1 MKKKLHFLYVA
12 LVAMMLI
19 PWQLNAQV
27 LLNENFDLVESGVPT
42 GWSVEGTAYDATSV
56 YYNYAWQSTKGSYA
70 SGWNGTYG
78 LYFNCYNA
86 STGKTAILKSPVIDL
101 SSSTK
106 DMMLTF
112 DLYDADEDEI
122 KVYLS
127 KDGGATYEENLLL
140 TCEKIASWQTVEIS
154 LAAYKNEKN
163 VSIVWYGVSSYGYSR
178 PVIDNVSIA
187 PLPTCAVAENMY
199 VTEQEQT
206 GAMLNWKL
214 ATGKGAAATNYVVAI
229 YTADDVLVSSNTF
242 SVGDDIELEN
252 GVYSYF
258 AEGLTAGSAYY
269 FTVKGVCS
277 ATDEAVLAKSD
288 IFYTACNQSV
298 LPLELDTVSETKL
311 MPCWTM
317 TDADYLDKTVYL
329 NSART
334 IFATPILNH
343 AANDIEVSLRYAGA
357 TKGAGFYYGVA
368 SDASCSD
375 FDTLGYVQHTAAYS
389 ERKISVNT
397 AGTKFGVAT
406 GKVFAIRPDSYMYVY
421 GINVHQKPCCPRVEQ
436 VQAVATDSANIE
448 VSWLGTA
455 ASYNITLVDTVTNN
469 TINRTA
475 TTNPAVL
482 GGLNPQ
488 TTYLVL
494 VQANCGDCTSAW
506 SDSIYV
512 STLCGVGQA
521 IFAESFEYEDLGEV
535 MPECWVQNK
544 DNAWVVT
551 HSISYYDTPS
561 KAADGYSAIYMYG
574 SNIAKGQTATFS
586 PQPFKVETAGQ
597 YDVKFAMYRY
607 SKGYYGTEG
616 DGPLTVW
623 ANNRPDTVGAIKICE
638 IDRYFDCAPAEKA
651 EGWYYYDYNIPTITG
666 TVYLVFEGKDND
678 NNSLYLDNIQVYPA
692 ATCRKVRNVVVDEAN
707 ITTNSVSLKWD
718 AAEGTSQWVI
728 DYVVLAGTDTIKNDS
743 LLISSN
749 PYVISGLNHSTVYKI
764 QGTVSTYCDAENRG
778 EAVPFEYEFQTAC
791 MATSTFPFFE
801 GFEGSFPPV
810 CWDMKNTAGNSAFVW
825 KQHDAA
831 QYVYEGNY
839 AAYWTYK
846 SSGSKAI
853 LVTPEFVFENN
864 KDYRIEFFAFR
875 GTSGT
880 SYAGEGFGVYLSET
894 PNITEDSK
902 LLTFIPRLTTETSEN
917 GILPVGTVSAQ
928 GMYQYKVDF
937 NTAQYSGKYVIF
949 EAITNNGY
957 YQSFDNLWIGEKPAI
972 DIIAKFSVD
981 SVVIDAARINI
992 PDETIAMFDLVYGP
1006 KGFDPETAGT
1016 LIDSIEGR
1024 VYNLVGITPDT
1035 EYDVYVRARNAAGQ
1049 VSAWSRNPMSFRTLC
1064 SATDI
1069 TAGVIFVENFDEYTV
1084 NDNFMGCLVQNYS
1097 GSYSFKVA
1105 TEMEYYNSSTWEYE
1119 KITAKTGTNMAMINS
1134 SNGAWMFRAVNLKAG
1149 VNYSIS
1155 ADVVEW
1161 SSYYDAKL
1169 SMGVATTPDRTA
1181 VTKCLDSY
1189 VLPDRA
1195 GWERV
1200 TGYFTVPA
1208 DGLYYVGLG
1217 AEYGSSSV
1225 GIDSLVIR
1233 TEAIIPPAVNITE
1246 LTDSKVSFEITSNAA
1261 SWEMYYATSKF
1272 APDTIPAA
1280 SLMKVTNK
1288 TYAVENL
1295 QSNTTYYYAFRAYS
1309 AENEVSSWT
1318 AVGSFRT
1325 ECGAIALPIDF
1336 ACETASPDCWT
1347 ISGEGDVSLRAYNK
1361 QNGSYSWMLSGN
1373 KKLISPRVNGDL
1385 SNCEGSFWAAGYYE
1399 GESYTPK
1406 FIIGVMTNPQ
1416 DPTTFKAVTDT
1427 ITVNYI
1433 VENGQLQEFTF
1444 SLESL
1449 KENEVYKNAKYFV
1462 LEHIQGYTFFDALT
1476 VDLLPTCPK
1485 PTEFVATA
1493 VSANTVTLDWTA
1505 GGTET
1510 SWEVL
1515 VKQGNDTIQ
1524 TLVANSHP
1532 FVVSNLTGNTTYNFE
1547 LRAVCVAGVDSSKV
1561 INLNNITTACDV
1573 YAIPYANAL
1582 NGIPACWT
1590 IEDSNA
1596 DDRWAWFGYSDMIG
1610 LTSNFADSYAPD
1622 TARLFT
1628 PEFNF
1633 DKKSTLSIEMF
1644 THYLTGTFNVLFDNG
1659 TTRDTLIANYQS
1671 HDAWDTVTVDMSS
1684 RKGQVGRIVFEG
1696 WGPKQSNDYN
1706 AYFYIRNLQIIEIV
1720 EAPAAP
1726 AIQYGGGYF
1735 AVDNLPVAVT
1745 TTETRPNYILV
1756 TIDGSEPS
1764 FEGVI
1769 AGTTLPAM
1777 AGQQIPMIA
1786 TTTLKAR
1793 TMLMTEA
1800 GQPYLT
1806 PDSTYLYSDVVSA
1819 TFTKVTAPVAP
1830 EFTPAAGRYMDS
1842 VRVSIACAT
1851 ENVIIKYEFGAL
1863 EPNGKSA
1870 TYTESF
1876 LITAIDTTVVSAVAY
1891 LTDAQGAPIMDVN
1904 NLPIASE
1911 VARASYD
1918 VYPYVAPSAPNKPTI
1933 QYGGGY
1939 FAADMLSVALTT
1951 TETRPNY
1958 ILVTIDGSEP
1968 SFEGVMAGTT
1978 LPATSGQPISLT
1990 ATTIVKVRGMLMTEE
2005 GQPYKT
2011 PKGEYI
2017 YSDVVSAIFTKVA
2030 APATPEFTPAE
2041 GEYID
2046 SVVVSIACATEN
2058 VMIKYE
2064 FGGTE
2069 PTGRSL
2075 TYTASFKLTE
2085 TTVVSAIAYLTD
2097 ALGTPIMDVEGLPI
2111 ASQAKFA
2118 QYKVTPYV
2126 APAAPATP
2134 SIQYPEGGYFAADM
2148 LPVAVTTKETRPNY
2162 ILVTIDGS
2170 EPSFEGVMAGTTL
2183 PATSGQPISVTATT
2197 TIKVRGMLMTEE
2209 GQPYK
2214 TPKGEYIYSDVVS
2227 ATFTKVAAP
2236 AAPEFTPAEGEYYD
2250 SVVVSIACAT
2260 ENVMIKYEFGG
2271 TEPTGRSLT
2280 YTASF
2285 KLTETTVV
2293 AAMAF
2298 LTDATGAPIMDVEGL
2313 PIASQATFAQYTIK
2327 PKQGVDV
2334 DNVEV
2339 AAIVYAKDGMVYVD
2353 TEIGNMIEV
2362 FTVQGQRIYAAEA
2375 TAQLTT
2381 IDAYAADVVLVR
2393 VNGNTVKVAV
2403 R

>member
-1 MKKKLHFLYVA
+1 MKKVYAFFTAL
-12 LVAMMLI
+12 LVAMLLI

-27 LLNENFDLVESGVPT
+27 LLNENFDTLQSGVPT
-42 GWSVEGTAYDATSV
+42 GWSVEGTASSSYH
-56 YYNYAWQSTKGSYA
+56 WQSTESY
-70 SGWNGTYG
+70 SGWSSLKTNGTPG
-78 LYFNCYNA
+78 LYFYCYYA
-86 STGKTAILKSPVIDL
+86 FGGLTSILKTPAVDL

-106 DMMLTF
+106 DMILSF
-112 DLYDADEDEI
+112 ELLDADQDEI

-140 TCEKIASWQTVEIS
+140 TCEKIEASQIVEIS

-163 VSIVWYGVSSYGYSR
+163 VSIVWYGVSSYANSS
-178 PVIDNVSIA
+178 PVLDNVSIA
-187 PLPTCAVAENMY
+187 PAPTCAVAENLF
-199 VTEQEQT
+199 VTEQDQE
-206 GAMLNWKL
+206 GALLNWKL
-214 ATGKGAAATNYVVAI
+214 AAGKGAFAENFALSVYEVGNDTAAVFTQTVGKTGEFAYEVE
-229 YTADDVLVSSNTF
+229 DD
-242 SVGDDIELEN
+242 
-252 GVYSYF
+252 VYSYYV
-258 AEGLTAGSAYY
+258 EELEPGSAYY
-269 FTVKGVCS
+269 FTVKGLC
-277 ATDEAVLAKSD
+277 APGDEAAIAKSAV
-288 IFYTACNQSV
+288 FYTACNSSV
-298 LPLELDTVSETKL
+298 LPLELDTVTETAL

-317 TDADYLDKTVYL
+317 LNADYLDNRVYL
-329 NSART
+329 NTNTT
-334 IFATPILNH
+334 IFATPVLNH
-343 AANDIEVSLRYAGA
+343 AANDIEVTLRYAGTA
-357 TKGAGFYYGVA
+357 TGTGFYYGVA
-368 SDASCSD
+368 SDDSCAD
-375 FDTLGYVQHTAAYS
+375 FDTLGYVAHTATYA
-389 ERKISVNT
+389 EKKISVNT
-397 AGTKFGVAT
+397 AGTKFGATT
-406 GKVFAIRPDSYMYVY
+406 GKVFAIRPDAYMFVY
-421 GINVHQKPCCPRVEQ
+421 GINVHKKPCCPAVEQ
-436 VQAVATDSANIE
+436 VKGVAIDSASIE
-448 VSWLGTA
+448 ISWLGTA
-455 ASYNITLVDTVTNN
+455 ASYNITLVDTATN
-469 TINRTA
+469 TTLNRTA

-482 GGLNPQ
+482 GDLKPQ

-494 VQANCGDCTSAW
+494 VQANCGDCQSAW

-512 STLCGVGQA
+512 STLCGVGEA
-521 IFAESFEYEDLGEV
+521 AFTESFEYEELGSV

-561 KAADGYSAIYMYG
+561 KAADGYSAIYMYYYG
-574 SNIAKGQTATFS
+574 VEKGKTATFS
-586 PQPFKVETAGQ
+586 PQPFNVATPGQ

-607 SKGYYGTEG
+607 SKDYGSEG
-616 DGPLTVW
+616 DGTLTVW

-651 EGWYYYDYNIPTITG
+651 EGWYYYDFNIPTVTG
-666 TVYLVFEGKDND
+666 TVYLVFEGKSNATND
-678 NNSLYLDNIQVYPA
+678 LYLDDISVYPA
-692 ATCRKVRNVVVDEAN
+692 PTCRKVRNIALGEPTL
-707 ITTNSVSLKWD
+707 TTLPIKWD
-718 AAEGTSQWVI
+718 AAEGTSQWIV
-728 DYVVLAGTDTIKNDS
+728 DYVVLAGTDTIKNAS
-743 LLISSN
+743 VPTSNNPFVIEGLKSSSA
-749 PYVISGLNHSTVYKI
+749 YTVK
-764 QGTVSTYCDAENRG
+764 GTVTTYCSETDRG
-778 EAVPFEYEFQTAC
+778 EAIPFEFNFQTAC
-791 MATSTFPFFE
+791 EAFTTFPYFE

-825 KQHDAA
+825 KQHDAE

-853 LVTPEFVFENN
+853 LVTPEFVFGNN

-917 GILPVGTVSAQ
+917 GILPIGTVSAQ
-928 GMYQYKVDF
+928 GMHQYKIDF
-937 NTAQYSGKYVIF
+937 NTANINITGKYVIF
-949 EAITNNGY
+949 EAITNDGY

-992 PDETIAMFDLVYGP
+992 PDETVAMFDIVYGA

-1069 TAGVIFVENFDEYTV
+1069 TAEVIFVENFDEYTV
-1084 NDNFMGCLVQNYS
+1084 NDNFMGCLVHSYS
-1097 GSYSFKVA
+1097 GSYSFKVG

-1217 AEYGSSSV
+1217 AEYGSSYV

-1233 TEAIIPPAVNITE
+1233 TEAVIPPAVNITE
-1246 LTDSKVSFEITSNAA
+1246 LTDSKVSFELTSNAT

-1272 APDTIPAA
+1272 NPDTIPAA

-1288 TYAVENL
+1288 TYAVEKL

-1347 ISGEGDVSLRAYNK
+1347 ISGEGDVALRAYNK

-1427 ITVNYI
+1427 ITVDYI
-1433 VENGQLQEFTF
+1433 VADGQLQEFKF

-1493 VSANTVTLDWTA
+1493 VSADTVTLDWTA

-1590 IEDSNA
+1590 IEDDNA
-1596 DDRWAWFGYSDMIG
+1596 DDYWSWSSYNGLGYVSLSTTM
-1610 LTSNFADSYAPD
+1610 ADSYVAD
-1622 TARLFT
+1622 TARLFS

-1819 TFTKVTAPVAP
+1819 TFTKVEAPKAP
-1830 EFTPAAGRYMDS
+1830 EFTPAAGEYVDS
-1842 VRVSIACAT
+1842 VRVSITCAT
-1851 ENVIIKYEFGAL
+1851 ETVMIKYAL
-1863 EPNGKSA
+1863 GGSEPTGKSA

-1876 LITAIDTTVVSAVAY
+1876 LLTDTTIVSAVAY
-1891 LTDAQGAPIMDVN
+1891 LTDAQGTPIMDVEGM
-1904 NLPIASE
+1904 PIASE
-1911 VARASYD
+1911 AVFAEYKVA
-1918 VYPYVAPSAPNKPTI
+1918 PYVAPAAPATPAI

-1939 FAADMLSVALTT
+1939 FTADNLPVALTT

-1968 SFEGVMAGTT
+1968 SFEGVMTGAT
-1978 LPATSGQPISLT
+1978 LPVPSGQQIPMT
-1990 ATTIVKVRGMLMTEE
+1990 ATTTIKVRGMLLTEA
-2005 GQPYKT
+2005 GQPYQT

-2017 YSDVVSAIFTKVA
+2017 YSEVVSATFTKVA
-2030 APATPEFTPAE
+2030 APVAPVFTPAE
-2041 GEYID
+2041 GEYKD
-2046 SVVVSIACATEN
+2046 SVRVSIACATEN

-2069 PTGRSL
+2069 PTGRST
-2075 TYTASFKLTE
+2075 TYTASFNLTE
-2085 TTVVSAIAYLTD
+2085 TTVVSA
-2097 ALGTPIMDVEGLPI
+2097 
-2111 ASQAKFA
+2111 
-2118 QYKVTPYV
+2118 
-2126 APAAPATP
+2126 
-2134 SIQYPEGGYFAADM
+2134 
-2148 LPVAVTTKETRPNY
+2148 
-2162 ILVTIDGS
+2162 
-2170 EPSFEGVMAGTTL
+2170 
-2183 PATSGQPISVTATT
+2183 
-2197 TIKVRGMLMTEE
+2197 
-2209 GQPYK
+2209 
-2214 TPKGEYIYSDVVS
+2214 
-2227 ATFTKVAAP
+2227 
-2236 AAPEFTPAEGEYYD
+2236 
-2250 SVVVSIACAT
+2250 
-2260 ENVMIKYEFGG
+2260 
-2271 TEPTGRSLT
+2271 
-2280 YTASF
+2280 
-2285 KLTETTVV
+2285 
-2293 AAMAF
+2293 MAF
-2298 LTDATGAPIMDVEGL
+2298 LVTAEGAPIMDVEGM
-2313 PIASQATFAQYTIK
+2313 PIASEAVFAEYTIV
-2327 PKQGVDV
+2327 PSGPGVDV
-2334 DNVEV
+2334 ENVEV

-2353 TEIGNMIEV
+2353 TEMGNMIEV

-2375 TAQLTT
+2375 TTQLTA

-2393 VNGNTVKVAV
+2393 VNSQTVKVSV